1 MIYAAN
7 PAQSRGRFYDISP
20 TNGRD
25 DYQRDRDRII
35 HSKAF
40 RRLAHKTQVFVYYEG
55 DHYRNRLTHSLEVAQ
70 ISRSVA
76 RILGVNE
83 DLAETTALA
92 HDLGHPPFGHAGEDA
107 LNAVMQDYGGY
118 DHNAQAL
125 RIVTLLEDRYPNH
138 LGLNLTI
145 ESLEGILKHNGPIIG
160 DLPQDLPQDLPRAI
174 LAFEHYQ
181 KLDLHLYAGIEAQIA
196 ALCDDIAYNAHDI
209 DDGLRAELFK
219 IDDLKALPFC
229 DNLMFKIK
237 KQYPDIHPYPFKHEF
252 IRRLISYF
260 VDDMIKM
267 TQENL
272 RVSQPQSY
280 DDVRHAGKHLVT
292 FSEKISAENYSLKS
306 FLFKNMY
313 RHYKVLRM
321 TSKASRII
329 KNLFLLYL
337 NEPDIMP
344 FDTQKLSLLNDK
356 KVSNERASNEKS
368 RAIFIADF
376 IAGMTD
382 KFAIEEHRRLF
393 EI

>member
-1 MIYAAN
+1 MKCYATKSTS
-7 PAQSRGRFYDISP
+7 SRGRFYKISS

-70 ISRSVA
+70 LSRACA

-83 DLAETTALA
+83 DLAELTALA

-107 LNAVMQDYGGY
+107 LNHVMQLYDGY

-125 RIVTLLEDRYPNH
+125 RIVTLLEDRYPH
-138 LGLNLTI
+138 HTGLNLTI
-145 ESLEGILKHNGPIIG
+145 ESLEGILKHNGPITGNI
-160 DLPQDLPQDLPRAI
+160 PRAI
-174 LAFEHYQ
+174 LAFEHYE

-209 DDGLRAELFK
+209 DDGLRAGLFK
-219 IDDLKALPFC
+219 IDDLRQFSFC
-229 DNLMFKIK
+229 DRLMVNIRQDYQDIK
-237 KQYPDIHPYPFKHEF
+237 PYQFKHEF
-252 IRRLISYF
+252 IRRLITYF
-260 VDDMIKM
+260 VDSLLTT
-267 TQENL
+267 TQEILDNL
-272 RVSQPQSY
+272 KPKSY
-280 DDVRHAGKHLVT
+280 DDIRFAGGTIVQ
-292 FSEKISAENYSLKS
+292 FAEAVQKENQQLKR
-306 FLFKNMY
+306 FLFENMY
-313 RHYKVLRM
+313 RHYKVICM

-329 KNLFLLYL
+329 KNLFSIYF
-337 NEPDIMP
+337 NEPEIMP
-344 FDTQKLSLLNDK
+344 FDDK
-356 KVSNERASNEKS
+356 KLIIPHDDKH
-368 RAIFIADF
+368 RAILIADF

-393 EI
+393 ELGSDSSGQNLIP

>member
-7 PAQSRGRFYDISP
+7 LNQSRGRFYETKP
-20 TNGRD
+20 THGRD
-25 DYQRDRDRII
+25 AYQRDRDRII

-70 ISRSVA
+70 ISRSCA

-107 LNAVMQDYGGY
+107 LNEMMENYGGY

-125 RIVTLLEDRYPNH
+125 RIVTLLEDRYPQH

-145 ESLEGILKHNGPIIG
+145 ESLEGILKHNGPITG
-160 DLPQDLPQDLPRAI
+160 DIPRAI
-174 LAFEHYQ
+174 LAFEYHQ

-196 ALCDDIAYNAHDI
+196 AVCDDIAYNAHDI

-219 IDDLKALPFC
+219 IDDLKTLPFC
-229 DNLMFKIK
+229 DTLMYTIK
-237 KQYPDIHPYPFKHEF
+237 SDYPDIKPYQFKHEF

-260 VDDMIKM
+260 VDDIIKT

-272 RVSQPQSY
+272 SIYNPQSY
-280 DDVRHAGKHLVT
+280 DDIRYAGKAMVV
-292 FSEKISAENYSLKS
+292 FSEKTLKENKDLKS

-313 RHYKVLRM
+313 RHYKILRM
-321 TSKASRII
+321 TSKAGRII
-329 KNLFLLYL
+329 KNLFLFYM
-337 NEPDIMP
+337 NEPDIIP
-344 FDTQKLSLLNDK
+344 FDSQKSMIP
-356 KVSNERASNEKS
+356 VSIKE

-393 EI
+393 ELMPEQL

>member
-1 MIYAAN
+1 MVINTMKYAAN

-20 TNGRD
+20 THGRD
-25 DYQRDRDRII
+25 DYERDRDRII

-83 DLAETTALA
+83 DLSETTALA

-160 DLPQDLPQDLPRAI
+160 ALPRAI

-181 KLDLHLYAGIEAQIA
+181 QLDLHLYAGIEAQIA

-209 DDGLRAELFK
+209 DDGLRAELFS
-219 IDDLKALPFC
+219 INDLKALPLC
-229 DNLMFKIK
+229 DNLMFNIK
-237 KQYPDIHPYPFKHEF
+237 KDYPDIAPYPFKHEF
-252 IRRLISYF
+252 IRRLMSYF
-260 VDDMIKM
+260 VDDMIKT

-272 RVSQPQSY
+272 NITKPQSY
-280 DDVRHAGKHLVT
+280 NDVRHAGKPLVA
-292 FSEKISAENYSLKS
+292 FSEKTYAENQHLKS

-329 KNLFLLYL
+329 KDLFLLYL

-356 KVSNERASNEKS
+356 KFVDEKTSNKKTW
-368 RAIFIADF
+368 AIFIADF